1 MVTVIK
7 QDPYGNAKIQ
17 YQGEIISHL
26 AQGVVIQAY
35 WTRAEKDLGYTVF
48 EPGDRFVEY
57 YYTERWF
64 NIFAIESGSGARK
77 GWYCNITEPAAITD
91 EYITQV
97 DLFLDVWVNPR
108 GVPLILDEDEFA
120 AASMLSTAQR
130 EGAHRGL
137 QALLQLLERREE
149 AFMELKNPMTS
160 S

>member
-17 YQGEIISHL
+17 YQGEIISRSAHS
-26 AQGVVIQAY
+26 VVIQAY
-35 WTRAEKDLGYTVF
+35 WKQEAKDLGYTVF

-64 NIFAIESGSGARK
+64 NIFAIENKNGTRK
-77 GWYCNITEPAAITD
+77 GWYCNITEPATITD
-91 EYITQV
+91 EYITQI
-97 DLFLDVWVNPR
+97 DLFLDVWVDPR

-120 AASMLSTAQR
+120 AASMLSTAQC
-130 EGAHRGL
+130 EGARSGL

-149 AFMELKNPMTS
+149 AFMELKNL
-160 S
+160 